1 MKQSIRVLLALCFIF
16 VLVSGSFAQTG
27 KITGHVIDSATKQEL
42 VGANVQVVGTS
53 LGAVSDMRGN
63 YTIVGVPSGD
73 QKLKVSFVGYE
84 AAERALLVT
93 AGRTATVNF
102 SMAPTM
108 IMTKGISIFAD
119 RAKERETP
127 VAFTNIQKQEMA
139 QRLGSREIP
148 MVLTTTPSVYATTS
162 GGGAGDARVNIRGF
176 DQRNV
181 AIMINGV
188 PINDMENGWVYW
200 SNWDGVSDATSSIQ
214 VQRGLSAVNLATPSI
229 GGTMNIITDP
239 SVQKAGIT
247 ARQEYGTG
255 NFLKS
260 TISVASGQI
269 NDKFSVNSTVVVKQ
283 GKGIVDKTYTNAWAY
298 YLGMAYNINANNRLE
313 LYALGAPQRHGQHTN
328 KQNVG
333 VFNKEFA
340 LGLDGYDPAAAEKY
354 AESSS

>member
-27 KITGHVIDSATKQEL
+27 KITGRVIDSATKQEL

-139 QRLGSREIP
+139 QRL
-148 MVLTTTPSVYATTS
+148 
-162 GGGAGDARVNIRGF
+162 
-176 DQRNV
+176 
-181 AIMINGV
+181 
-188 PINDMENGWVYW
+188 
-200 SNWDGVSDATSSIQ
+200 
-214 VQRGLSAVNLATPSI
+214 
-229 GGTMNIITDP
+229 
-239 SVQKAGIT
+239 
-247 ARQEYGTG
+247 
-255 NFLKS
+255 
-260 TISVASGQI
+260 
-269 NDKFSVNSTVVVKQ
+269 
-283 GKGIVDKTYTNAWAY
+283 
-298 YLGMAYNINANNRLE
+298 
-313 LYALGAPQRHGQHTN
+313 
-328 KQNVG
+328 
-333 VFNKEFA
+333 
-340 LGLDGYDPAAAEKY
+340 
-354 AESSS
+354 